1 MAPSEYL
8 TLADRKFACGEY
20 REAAGLM
27 WKATEA
33 VFVDLADSHGLDK
46 SELILVAR
54 ALAKDGS
61 VAKYDYR
68 GSLTVGNVLRDH
80 AEMDVLETCELEL
93 AYELAQDFIDAMLAI
108 YERDE

>member
-1 MAPSEYL
+1 
-8 TLADRKFACGEY
+8 
-20 REAAGLM
+20 M

-46 SELILVAR
+46 SELIFVAR

-93 AYELAQDFIDAMLAI
+93 AYELARDFIDAMLAI